1 MIGADGIHKI
11 LLVIISEHK
20 MQWVKLFQFELSGP
34 TSDMLKAA
42 RDHTY
47 PEDQGEVKLFSLLRR
62 ELQSP

>member
-1 MIGADGIHKI
+1 
-11 LLVIISEHK
+11 